1 MRERSVREVR
11 LIQKEFVRQEWE
23 GLDCKEDV
31 YRGSRLTLTLKR
43 IPLPRPQDSISPQTY
58 HAPYHEILAIC

>member
-23 GLDCKEDV
+23 GLDCKEDSEDV
-31 YRGSRLTLTLKR
+31 YRGSRLTVTLKR
-43 IPLPRPQDSISPQTY
+43 EFLTVRR
-58 HAPYHEILAIC
+58 LFC